1 MADSADGQNW
11 VVGASIADDERL
23 ARLRSVLE
31 KSFVIVEHRFY
42 LGSRA
47 PHVFVVDNFDDLR
60 TYLREKTRPGDSMW
74 FWRYDELCRDD
85 NPITQGKVPDQR
97 GLVPEGGAY

>member
-1 MADSADGQNW
+1 MAESADGDKW
-11 VVGASIADDERL
+11 LVGASIADDGRL
-23 ARLRSVLE
+23 KRLQAVLE
-31 KSFVIVEHRFY
+31 ESFVIVEHRFY
-42 LGSRA
+42 RGSRA

-60 TYLREKTRPGDSMW
+60 TYLQSETRPGDSMW

-85 NPITQGKVPDQR
+85 NSIMQGKVPDQR